1 MKQPNT
7 HLVRILVGVAVLL
20 VLLGTVALPG
30 GVTSPAVSAMPSSV
44 AAGAAATSST
54 SQDWADLVV
63 GFGLLVAFGVG
74 LMGWWFTRRGLKF
87 K

>member
-1 MKQPNT
+1 MQQPHK
-7 HLVRILVGVAVLL
+7 HLVRILVGVAMLL

-30 GVTSPAVSAMPSSV
+30 GATSPAVSAMPSSL

-63 GFGLLVAFGVG
+63 GFGLLVALG
-74 LMGWWFTRRGLKF
+74 LGLTGWWFTRRGLKF